1 MKYILGDFSELYLP
15 NTIVFLPVNPP
26 IQFSDLYV
34 EHIEWKSRLISKSFD
49 QLSEKEENMELKF
62 IQI

>member
-1 MKYILGDFSELYLP
+1 MGLVRLSSEIHIGRFFSIVYL
-15 NTIVFLPVNPP
+15 P